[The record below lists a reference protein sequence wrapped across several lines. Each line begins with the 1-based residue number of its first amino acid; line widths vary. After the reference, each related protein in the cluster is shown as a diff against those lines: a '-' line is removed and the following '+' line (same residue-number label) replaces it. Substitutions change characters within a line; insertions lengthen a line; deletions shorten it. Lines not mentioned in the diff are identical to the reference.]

1 MKLQGIKV
9 ELATA
14 DDIKNLTGKL
24 DTMFK
29 DGLGVYDYAV
39 KKLKSDVNEYIKPL
53 VGERAKLYNDLQDF
67 KKTYKTLVGKDAG
80 ADVPFV
86 KIAED
91 TIKRVDTQIND
102 LTKKIASI
110 S

>member
-39 KKLKSDVNEYIKPL
+39 KKLKADGVSYDENK
-53 VGERAKLYNDLQDF
+53 VGE
-67 KKTYKTLVGKDAG
+67 
-80 ADVPFV
+80 ADVQ
-86 KIAED
+86 KLTDTYIA
-91 TIKRVDTQIND
+91 KVDAHAEAKEKDIMTV
-102 LTKKIASI
+102 
-110 S
+110 